1 MTEITVRRM
10 AFEWPD
16 DLPILPNPDDISQSC
31 ELVAL
36 SFTLPYLEPYLI
48 RTMRVAGKEDISPEL
63 AQDLKAFSKQ
73 EAQHHQNHSRIN
85 NIVRAKLPPET
96 ALAVRALEDKL
107 EADYQRYTETKSLK
121 FNLAYAEGFEAM
133 TLALALSLLATPPQG
148 SDESWANLLAWH
160 LAEEV
165 EHRTVT
171 FDAYDK
177 IYGGYLY
184 RLFAATRS
192 QLHYLWYIV
201 NLAVVLETNERGKAI
216 GRSRVILDMLKRH
229 RRLGTLGRYARTLS
243 PRYNPAKIDM
253 PKEVVDLL
261 AMYDQLAA

>member
-1 MTEITVRRM
+1 MTQITVRRM

-16 DLPILPNPDDISQSC
+16 DLPILPNPDDVGQSC

-63 AQDLKAFSKQ
+63 AEDLSAFSKQ
-73 EAQHHQNHSRIN
+73 EAQHHLNHSRIN
-85 NIVRAKLPPET
+85 NLVRAKLPPET

-133 TLALALSLLATPPQG
+133 TLALALSLLAAPPKG
-148 SDESWANLLAWH
+148 TDESWANLLVWH

-177 IYGGYLY
+177 IYGGYIY
-184 RLFAATRS
+184 RLFAAVRS
-192 QLHYLWYIV
+192 QRHYLSYIV
-201 NLAVVLETNERGKAI
+201 NLSVVLETKNNQPISCDPRHAQAPSPTRDASPVRQDAVSSLRPSQDRHAQRGCGSA
-216 GRSRVILDMLKRH
+216 GHV
-229 RRLGTLGRYARTLS
+229 
-243 PRYNPAKIDM
+243 
-253 PKEVVDLL
+253 
-261 AMYDQLAA
+261 